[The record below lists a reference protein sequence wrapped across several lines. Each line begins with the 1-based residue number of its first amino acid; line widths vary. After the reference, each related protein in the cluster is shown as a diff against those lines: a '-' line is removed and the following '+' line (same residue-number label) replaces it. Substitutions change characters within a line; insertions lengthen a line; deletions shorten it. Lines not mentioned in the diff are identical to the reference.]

1 MAATNKCLAQSNKP
15 RTGVPAI
22 NKRPAA
28 RRNSSARRQLGR
40 TRCGVSRLPVFHRP
54 LAGRV
59 ERKLN
64 MSCLYSTACVY
75 GVTALT
81 VAIWS
86 IPLLF
91 VVIWR
96 LTKASIGIRD
106 LVFLGLL
113 GLIFLIQVVSS
124 LISPNVTMGLIYIL
138 AGVR

>member
-1 MAATNKCLAQSNKP
+1 LA
-15 RTGVPAI
+15 
-22 NKRPAA
+22 RPVAG
-28 RRNSSARRQLGR
+28 Q
-40 TRCGVSRLPVFHRP
+40 RLPVFHRP
-54 LAGRV
+54 LAARA

-124 LISPNVTMGLIYIL
+124 LISPNATMGLIYIL
-138 AGVR
+138 AGAAK

>member
-1 MAATNKCLAQSNKP
+1 MVALNKCLAQSNKS
-15 RTGVPAI
+15 RAGVPAT

-28 RRNSSARRQLGR
+28 RRNSPGAANLARPVAGSA
-40 TRCGVSRLPVFHRP
+40 LPVFHRP
-54 LAGRV
+54 FAARV

-86 IPLLF
+86 IP
-91 VVIWR
+91 
-96 LTKASIGIRD
+96 IGIRD

-124 LISPNVTMGLIYIL
+124 LISPNVMMGLIYIL

>member
-1 MAATNKCLAQSNKP
+1 MAATNKCLAQSNKS
-15 RTGVPAI
+15 RMEVPAT

-28 RRNSSARRQLGR
+28 RRNFCAANQRGPVAGSA
-40 TRCGVSRLPVFHRP
+40 LPVVYRP
-54 LAGRV
+54 FGGRV

-124 LISPNVTMGLIYIL
+124 LISPNATMGLIYIL
-138 AGVR
+138 AGAAK

>member
-1 MAATNKCLAQSNKP
+1 MAQSSKS
-15 RTGVPAI
+15 RTGVPVT

-28 RRNSSARRQLGR
+28 RRNSSARRQFGE
-40 TRCGVSRLPVFHRP
+40 TRCGSAPAGLSPP
-54 LAGRV
+54 LAARA

-124 LISPNVTMGLIYIL
+124 LISPNATMGLIYIL
-138 AGVR
+138 AGAAK

>member
-1 MAATNKCLAQSNKP
+1 MVALNKCLAQSNKS
-15 RTGVPAI
+15 RAGVPAT

-28 RRNSSARRQLGR
+28 RRNSPGAANLARPVAGSA
-40 TRCGVSRLPVFHRP
+40 LPVFHRP
-54 LAGRV
+54 FAARV

-96 LTKASIGIRD
+96 LTKAFIGIRD

-124 LISPNVTMGLIYIL
+124 LISPNVMMGLIYIL

>member
-1 MAATNKCLAQSNKP
+1 LRGQ
-15 RTGVPAI
+15 
-22 NKRPAA
+22 
-28 RRNSSARRQLGR
+28 
-40 TRCGVSRLPVFHRP
+40 RLPVFHRP
-54 LAGRV
+54 LAARA
-59 ERKLN
+59 ERKLH

-124 LISPNVTMGLIYIL
+124 LISPNATMGLIYIL
-138 AGVR
+138 AGAAK

>member
-1 MAATNKCLAQSNKP
+1 
-15 RTGVPAI
+15 
-22 NKRPAA
+22 
-28 RRNSSARRQLGR
+28 
-40 TRCGVSRLPVFHRP
+40 
-54 LAGRV
+54 
-59 ERKLN
+59 

-124 LISPNVTMGLIYIL
+124 LVSPNATISLIYIL
-138 AGVR
+138 AGAAK

>member
-1 MAATNKCLAQSNKP
+1 LAQSNKS
-15 RTGVPAI
+15 RTGIPAT

-28 RRNSSARRQLGR
+28 RRNSSARRQFGE
-40 TRCGVSRLPVFHRP
+40 TRCGVRAAGRLPPLWRARRAEAEHELSLFHC
-54 LAGRV
+54 LRV
-59 ERKLN
+59 
-64 MSCLYSTACVY
+64 

-124 LISPNVTMGLIYIL
+124 LISPNATMGLIYIL
-138 AGVR
+138 AGAAK

>member
-1 MAATNKCLAQSNKP
+1 MIRARAAITMIAHRVTQIANGTRFRCMFPPKSRRSEP
-15 RTGVPAI
+15 PVVY
-22 NKRPAA
+22 RPF
-28 RRNSSARRQLGR
+28 G
-40 TRCGVSRLPVFHRP
+40 
-54 LAGRV
+54 GRV

-124 LISPNVTMGLIYIL
+124 LISPNATMGLIYIL
-138 AGVR
+138 AGAAK